1 MLCALKGVL
10 KIMAVKGSVTDA
22 VRQGHS
28 SQGKRASWCIHR
40 TCLGLWGQQTEPSPR
55 PDTNPSQEGRPES
68 RVRYMGPLWEGRED
82 RVGDMWGGVP
92 ASGPRHRLPVNHGT
106 SC

>member
-40 TCLGLWGQQTEPSPR
+40 TCLGLWGQQSPVPGQTQIPVKRGVQKVESDIWGHCGKEERTE
-55 PDTNPSQEGRPES
+55 
-68 RVRYMGPLWEGRED
+68 
-82 RVGDMWGGVP
+82 
-92 ASGPRHRLPVNHGT
+92 
-106 SC
+106 